1 MQRLFLF
8 DNAVVFTLYRMKI
21 LHLAIENFAGIPMR
35 LVREE
40 RRRGH
45 HSRLVTLL
53 TPHQNFEEDIALR
66 LPFLNLQVMP
76 SLRRVIR
83 GKKYQ
88 YKTNRRH
95 NETSEP
101 KQWQPS
107 NILEKALLKMRDALW
122 KPYIASALKITGNLD
137 EYDIIIADGGHDF
150 TRFPDKLLST
160 QTPLVIFYY
169 GSDLR
174 TRGIIPEIQHK
185 AKATFTFEYDHTLLF
200 PATEFL
206 FYPYE
211 PPEYSPS
218 ITYGAPMEGEKIKI
232 GHAPTN
238 RIAKGTDAILAALHE
253 LQAEYPIE
261 IVLIENM
268 SHDNA
273 LQLKSTCHLFID
285 QIGELGYGLN
295 AVESLHMGIP
305 TCVEL
310 LPDFEKFLQDKCGG
324 TLPFYN
330 IRRATLYEDIR
341 AVLQHRSTWQHQSQQ
356 SIAWVSTYHSVGAV
370 ADRYMARIEDIIH

>member
-1 MQRLFLF
+1 
-8 DNAVVFTLYRMKI
+8 MKI

-53 TPHQNFEEDIALR
+53 TPHQKFEEDIALR

-76 SLRRVIR
+76 ALRRTIR

-88 YKTNRRH
+88 QKTNQRH
-95 NETSEP
+95 TGTSEP
-101 KQWQPS
+101 KQWKPS
-107 NILEKALLKMRDALW
+107 NLLEKALLKIRDAMW
-122 KPYIASALKITGNLD
+122 KPYIASALKKTGNLD

-150 TRFPDKLLST
+150 TRFPDVLLST
-160 QTPLVIFYY
+160 QTPIIIFYY

-174 TRGIIPEIQHK
+174 TRGIIPEIQRK
-185 AKATFTFEYDHTLLF
+185 AKATFTFEYDHTLIF
-200 PATEFL
+200 PAAEFL

-211 PPEYSPS
+211 PPQYSPI
-218 ITYGAPMEGEKIKI
+218 ITYRAPQEGEKIRI

-238 RIAKGTDAILAALHE
+238 RTAKGTDAILAALQQLE
-253 LQAEYPIE
+253 SEYPIE
-261 IVLIENM
+261 IILIENM
-268 SHDNA
+268 SHENA

-310 LPDFEKFLQDKCGG
+310 LPDFEKFLEDKCGG
-324 TLPFYN
+324 ALPFYN
-330 IRRATLYEDIR
+330 IRRATLYEDVR
-341 AVLQHRSTWQHQSQQ
+341 AVLQNKNTWYQLSRQ
-356 SIAWVSTYHSVGAV
+356 SIAWATTFHSVGAV
-370 ADRYMARIEDIIH
+370 TDRYITRIEDIIKI